1 MGDAYRI
8 EYYGEEDRQWK
19 TNVREAVRGGGKGV
33 QGGNDYDNPITVKT
47 ADLEHSDMYN

>member
-19 TNVREAVRGGGKGV
+19 NNVRDALRGGEKG
-33 QGGNDYDNPITVKT
+33 GRGDGD
-47 ADLEHSDMYN
+47 